1 MKKMNKR
8 LDDEKYTKLRKEL
21 LAEKGSGLQ
30 REFLEAARSDKQF
43 IDFIR
48 NGRGIGTQG
57 DKEVAI
63 LGKKLT
69 EHEYKEPPKDT
80 EHKMY
85 ATWKGIPPE
94 TACRVTFWGEVTL
107 RHIEAGCIKSSYL
120 AASGGSLPGGPVR
133 INKAL
138 SGDDKAKEVDA
149 CVRTVLRRMSGLP
162 EARGN
167 VSVYV
172 NCPFGRAWWR
182 GRWAGE
188 VCENTGA
195 SRADVT
201 NLLRHGQEYWE
212 KLVRLVISR
221 NSVLGDQKV
230 RDVLIWSLAEILKSD
245 SENPILKAKNLEGLC
260 RLLGVRCAWQ
270 ELGMLEV
277 AELKAL
283 IDREIKVI
291 SN

>member
-1 MKKMNKR
+1 MNKR

-21 LAEKGSGLQ
+21 LAEKGSDLQ
-30 REFLEAARSDKQF
+30 CEFLEAARSGEQF

-57 DKEVAI
+57 DEKVAI
-63 LGKKLT
+63 LTEKLT
-69 EHEYKEPPKDT
+69 EHEYKETPKDT

-85 ATWKGIPPE
+85 AAWEGIPLE
-94 TACRVTFWGEVTL
+94 TTCSVTFWAEVTL
-107 RHIEAGCIKSSYL
+107 RHIEAGRIQSSYL
-120 AASGGSLPGGPVR
+120 AANEGSLPGGLAR
-133 INKAL
+133 IDKAL
-138 SGDDKAKEVDA
+138 SSSGSAKDVDA

-162 EARGN
+162 EVRGN

-182 GRWAGE
+182 GRWAEE
-188 VCENTGA
+188 VCENTEA
-195 SRADVT
+195 SRADVV

-221 NSVLGDQKV
+221 NSVLGDQRV
-230 RDVLIWSLAEILKSD
+230 RDVLIWSLAEILKSE
-245 SENPILKAKNLEGLC
+245 SENAILKAKKLESLC

-270 ELGMLEV
+270 ELGMLDV
-277 AELKAL
+277 DELKAL
-283 IDREIKVI
+283 IDREIRVI